1 MSQKKTE
8 KSIIQIDHKFHLYS
22 YIILIIESS
31 GPGKTNSLFNAIHQ
45 QPDIEQAFIEYSND
59 MGDIYK
65 KVDEYNSNKKCK
77 ILIVFDEMIAIL
89 TNRK

>member
-8 KSIIQIDHKFHLYS
+8 QSIIQIDHKFHLYS
-22 YIILIIESS
+22 YIMLIIESS
-31 GPGKTNSLFNAIHQ
+31 GPGETKSLFNAIHQ

-65 KVDEYNSNKKCK
+65 KVDEYNSNKTCK

>member
-1 MSQKKTE
+1 M
-8 KSIIQIDHKFHLYS
+8 
-22 YIILIIESS
+22 LIIESS
-31 GPGKTNSLFNAIHQ
+31 GPGETKSLFNAIHQ